1 VRKNKKENEAQN
13 IDSTWVPDDEDC
25 GNHELEDFI
34 GDEIDSSYKVSR
46 RTRLAWKAQEKISTK
61 WFKTLVKYFG
71 RSVFDIG
78 RGNFDEFVQMKRFTP
93 RARYLLKNEWTIA
106 QFGIYLIEYSIVDGV
121 ASSFYSL
128 NYGVRYVFFT
138 ESQLTK
144 NQKSNE
150 KILVNLFKETEEFLH
165 KTLADRTPPYTPDY
179 LFR

>member
-1 VRKNKKENEAQN
+1 MRKNKKENEAQTN
-13 IDSTWVPDDEDC
+13 PSTWFSDEENY
-25 GNHELEDFI
+25 GNHEPEDFL
-34 GDEIDSSYKVSR
+34 GEEIDSSYKVSR
-46 RTRLAWKAQEKISTK
+46 RTQFAWKAQEKISTK